1 MQMITKTK
9 SQQLNDII
17 LESQRDLAE
26 FYYKYEPLFSEEDKL
41 NFMSAL
47 LKLDII
53 KMNNIFNQFGAIS
66 PN

>member
-1 MQMITKTK
+1 MITKTK

-26 FYYKYEPLFSEEDKL
+26 FYYKYESLFSDEDKL